1 MDTLK
6 SADVHA
12 GQLRVLFEEKKGDGE
27 RKKGKEGEEKAR
39 EYCGART
46 LDLVD
51 KTVQICTLIVRNNHV
66 KLYEKLGVRTKL
78 TKYMGRRG
86 KSTYSKNKIYRKTLL
101 KL

>member
-6 SADVHA
+6 SVDVHA

-27 RKKGKEGEEKAR
+27 RKKGKEREEKAR

-51 KTVQICTLIVRNNHV
+51 KA
-66 KLYEKLGVRTKL
+66 VRTKL

-86 KSTYSKNKIYRKTLL
+86 KSTSSKN
-101 KL
+101 